1 MSLDVVR
8 PARSFPP
15 SASFAFNFALKNH
28 PLQAVMSPYM
38 SIKFRL
44 SWRTLK
50 EKEIQRMKTT
60 TTKMLQGV
68 RCNLRNLMIK
78 AQEAKKPRAMEKKRA
93 KATAK
98 HWQGPI
104 YQQLGKQSKLAG

>member
-38 SIKFRL
+38 SINIISPFVFESSGLVLCSLCLSFVGHVGWLLCQSTDARL
-44 SWRTLK
+44 
-50 EKEIQRMKTT
+50 
-60 TTKMLQGV
+60 
-68 RCNLRNLMIK
+68 N
-78 AQEAKKPRAMEKKRA
+78 A
-93 KATAK
+93 
-98 HWQGPI
+98 PI
-104 YQQLGKQSKLAG
+104 NPH